1 MNVSQQCAQV
11 AKKARGILPCISS
24 SAASR
29 SREGIIPLYSNLVR
43 PHVKYCVR
51 FWASVQERDRGSGAC
66 PEKGN
71 RVVKDLG
78 HNIVGVSEGAGIVQ
92 SGGDSKE
99 TSFLCTT
106 T

>member
-1 MNVSQQCAQV
+1 M
-11 AKKARGILPCISS
+11 
-24 SAASR
+24 
-29 SREGIIPLYSNLVR
+29 
-43 PHVKYCVR
+43 
-51 FWASVQERDRGSGAC
+51 
-66 PEKGN
+66 
-71 RVVKDLG
+71 VKDLG

>member
-1 MNVSQQCAQV
+1 MPRWPRRPKAVLTFVRNNAVS
-11 AKKARGILPCISS
+11 RT
-24 SAASR
+24 
-29 SREGIIPLYSNLVR
+29 REVSIPLYSISIDEATPQVL
-43 PHVKYCVR
+43 C
-51 FWASVQERDRGSGAC
+51 SVLGPSLQERHWGPGSR

-78 HNIVGVSEGAGIVQ
+78 HNIMGVSEGAGIVQ